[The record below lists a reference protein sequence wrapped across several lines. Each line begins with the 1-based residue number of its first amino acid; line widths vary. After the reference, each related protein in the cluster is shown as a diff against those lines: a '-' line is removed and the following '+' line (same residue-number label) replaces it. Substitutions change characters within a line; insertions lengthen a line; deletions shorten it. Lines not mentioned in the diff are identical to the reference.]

1 MPPAS
6 MYGQQLFGH
15 NLKSHGAQAQAKTF
29 NHDVEATKRWWGSPR
44 FRYTKRPFSAEEVV
58 SLRGT
63 LPEIYPSDIQARKL
77 WELLEKKHA
86 LGDFSHTFGALDP
99 VQVIEMAPHL
109 ETVYVS
115 GWQCSSTASTSNE
128 PGPDF
133 ADYPYDTVPNKV
145 DQLFRAQRHHDRRQ
159 NDERCSMT
167 EGEQLSAPAVDYLR
181 PIIADGDTGHGGL
194 TAVMK
199 LTKMFIEKG
208 AAGIHFEDQ
217 KPGTKKCGHMGGKVL
232 VSMQE
237 HCDRLVAA
245 RLQADIMGTETVIV
259 ARTDAEAASLLDN
272 NVDPRDHP
280 FIMGATVPGTR
291 RGEVFRFCRPL
302 NDLVRE
308 ARAGGASFEAI
319 DKLSKDWGEKA
330 GLMRFPEAVEAA
342 IHSMRGLQGRDQRLQ
357 EWKSKAYSLSNAE
370 ARVLSARLL
379 GGKQVYFDWDAPRS
393 REGYFKLKGGV
404 DYCVARQET
413 GCAYAQHADL
423 LWMETAKPNLPEARA
438 FAEGIHAA
446 VPHQKLAYNLS
457 PSFNWDAAGMSKQEM
472 AAFNREL
479 GRLGFVWQAS
489 DEFITLAGFHS
500 DGLIVS
506 RLAKEYGKHGVIKYV
521 ELVQRPERNE
531 QVDILTHQKWS
542 GANLMD
548 KQVNIA
554 TGGLASTSAM
564 GEGVTESQFVRHGG
578 GGGGGAHGGA
588 RSVAVSPAVGA
599 SGIRAKL

>member
-15 NLKSHGAQAQAKTF
+15 NLKSHGAQVHAKTF

-44 FRYTKRPFSAEEVV
+44 FRYTKRPYSAEEVV

-63 LPEIYPSDIQARKL
+63 LPETYPSDIQARKL

-159 NDERCSMT
+159 NDERCSMN
-167 EGEQLSAPAVDYLR
+167 EGERLSAPAVDYLR

-280 FIMGATVPGTR
+280 FIVGATVPGT
-291 RGEVFRFCRPL
+291 RPL

-319 DKLSKDWGEKA
+319 DKLGKDWGEKA

-370 ARVLSARLL
+370 ARALSSRLL

-404 DYCVARQET
+404 DYCIARQET
-413 GCAYAQHADL
+413 GRAYAQHADL

-438 FAEGIHAA
+438 FAEGVHAA

-489 DEFITLAGFHS
+489 GEFITLAGFHL

-578 GGGGGAHGGA
+578 SGGGGAHSGA

>member
-6 MYGQQLFGH
+6 MYGQPLFRRDAEQHGA
-15 NLKSHGAQAQAKTF
+15 KSHAKTF
-29 NHDVEATKRWWGSPR
+29 SRDVEATKRWWGSPR
-44 FRYTKRPFSAEEVV
+44 FRFTSRPFSAEDVV

-63 LPEIYPSDIQARKL
+63 LPETYASDIQARKL

-86 LGDFSHTFGALDP
+86 VGEFSHTFGALDP

-109 ETVYVS
+109 ETIYVS
-115 GWQCSSTASTSNE
+115 GWQCSSTASSSNE

-159 NDERCSMT
+159 NDERCSMS
-167 EGEQLSAPAVDYLR
+167 EGERLSTPAVDYLR
-181 PIIADGDTGHGGL
+181 PIVADGDTGHGGL

-291 RGEVFRFCRPL
+291 AL
-302 NDLVRE
+302 NDILRE
-308 ARAGGASFEAI
+308 AQAGGATFAVV
-319 DKLSKDWGEKA
+319 DNLSKDWSKKA
-330 GLMRFPEAVEAA
+330 GLMRFPEAVETA
-342 IHSMRGLQGRDQRLQ
+342 IHSTSGLRGRAQRLA
-357 EWKSKAYSLSNAE
+357 EWKSKAYGLSNAE
-370 ARVLSARLL
+370 ARALSTRLL
-379 GGKQVYFDWDAPRS
+379 DGKEVYFDWDAPRS

-404 DYCVARQET
+404 DYCIAR
-413 GCAYAQHADL
+413 GRAYAKHADL
-423 LWMETAKPNLPEARA
+423 LWMETAKPNIPEARA

-457 PSFNWDAAGMSKQEM
+457 PSFNWDAAGMTKQEM
-472 AAFNREL
+472 ALFNREL
-479 GRLGFVWQAS
+479 GRLGFVWQ
-489 DEFITLAGFHS
+489 FITLAGFHS
-500 DGLIVS
+500 DGLIAS

-548 KQVNIA
+548 KQVNTA

-564 GEGVTESQFVRHGG
+564 GEGVTESQFATGSSG
-578 GGGGGAHGGA
+578 GGGGGASHRGA
-588 RSVAVSPAVGA
+588 RTVAVSPAVGA
-599 SGIRAKL
+599 SGFRAKL